1 MEAMRGDTAAVPS
14 SFRMSRRS
22 SAIES
27 QGYHITL
34 QLTHG
39 IWNRA
44 RNVIAIAVLLAAIAG
59 LIVSGIF
66 GKFLNRWP
74 GGAPDF
80 IWMYSAG
87 RCWIQGSDPYNAVQ
101 IRTAIESVQ
110 YYGNSGAFSYPP
122 QSAAFFAPLAA
133 LNWPA
138 ARACWTALQFVA
150 LGVIVTITT
159 RMIWKRSRDAN
170 LANFGAALVAA
181 FVLANPN
188 SLYIV
193 WAGQTSL
200 IFLAAGMAAWFLA
213 ERRIYWAAGIAL
225 AIASMKPQQ
234 CAFIFLWFLLE
245 RQWRILAY
253 AGGAILA
260 FCAYPAVKFGLAE
273 IFVDWLASI
282 RAYSQFND
290 VAHTQNLQS
299 LLVSAGIPSPD
310 LSLFGMMA
318 VVILWVN
325 RRRFVQEDTL
335 ALLLGLQLLFLMA
348 HIYDYV
354 GIIPLLAL
362 LWIYAADKPKLWV
375 LAAGL
380 VVAFHI
386 PLRLLLLFHSDVLFN
401 WRVIVLFAMAATV
414 LWWSV
419 IACRNGK
426 SMLMG
431 YKNPNG
437 I

>member
-1 MEAMRGDTAAVPS
+1 MRPFVPFRNS
-14 SFRMSRRS
+14 SLWSK
-22 SAIES
+22 
-27 QGYHITL
+27 
-34 QLTHG
+34 
-39 IWNRA
+39 A
-44 RNVIAIAVLLAAIAG
+44 RNAVAVAVLLAALAG
-59 LIVSGIF
+59 LIVSGVF

-80 IWMYSAG
+80 IWMYAAG
-87 RCWIQGSDPYNAVQ
+87 RCWIQGADPYNAGQ

-110 YYGNSGAFSYPP
+110 HYSNTGAFSYPP
-122 QSAAFFAPLAA
+122 QSSALFVPLAT

-138 ARACWTALQFVA
+138 ARACWTGLQFIA
-150 LGVIVTITT
+150 LAMIVTITT

-181 FVLANPN
+181 FALANPN

-213 ERRIYWAAGIAL
+213 QRSMYWAAGVAL

-234 CAFIFLWFLLE
+234 CAFIFLWFLLA
-245 RQWRILAY
+245 RHWKTLAY
-253 AGGAILA
+253 ACGAILA
-260 FCAYPAVKFGLAE
+260 FCAYPAVKLGLAE
-273 IFVDWLASI
+273 IFIDWLRSI
-282 RAYSQFND
+282 RTYSQFND

-310 LSLFGMMA
+310 LSLAGVLA
-318 VVILWVN
+318 VLILWAN
-325 RRRFVQEDTL
+325 RGRFMKEDTL

-362 LWIYAADKPKLWV
+362 LWIYAADTPKLWIP
-375 LAAGL
+375 AAGL
-380 VVAFHI
+380 VIAFHI
-386 PLRLLLLFHSDVLFN
+386 PLRLLMLFHSDVLFN
-401 WRVIVLFAMAATV
+401 WRVIVLAAMVVTV
-414 LWWSV
+414 LWWSSRKAGQARSLQ
-419 IACRNGK
+419 ISAR
-426 SMLMG
+426 
-431 YKNPNG
+431 
-437 I
+437 IQE